1 MENKVQYLGSF
12 YRKDNKIFFMNSQM
26 KWDVA
31 ACSPEDTF
39 DEFEGC
45 RIALCRAYNRPD
57 KTETF
62 LEGDFLCTIPNR
74 PNGSCYSLT
83 DGKIYHFEKGNA
95 KADNNARIC
104 ELPAKSL
111 KDLNDKFGGG
121 NTIIRFYKVN

>member
-57 KTETF
+57 GTGTRNF
-62 LEGDFLCTIPNR
+62 LEGDFLCVIQ
-74 PNGSCYSLT
+74 GGGQYCHLT
-83 DGKIYHFEKGNA
+83 DGKIYHFQEGNA
-95 KADNNARIC
+95 KSDSGINIC
-104 ELPAKSL
+104 NLPAKTL
-111 KDLNDKFGGG
+111 KDLNDRFKYGRR
-121 NTIIRFYKVN
+121 IKFYKVN